1 MRIIFTLIIIMAF
14 AFSGIILAQSPD
26 LSILG
31 SEDQVPDETQKGY
44 EGYSTQYKLSPD
56 GKISISIAQPT
67 NEEETPPLPAA
78 APQVTEPT
86 LPPDPVETNPEEDP
100 VIAWEFHYGTPSG
113 EQIVYRS
120 KEEFGADYNNK
131 DAVPVPDD
139 WTYWNS
145 NPVRE
150 SGARE

>member
-1 MRIIFTLIIIMAF
+1 MRIIFALIFFMVLL
-14 AFSGIILAQSPD
+14 SYVGIQAQPPD

-31 SEDQVPDETQKGY
+31 SEDHVPDETQKGY
-44 EGYSTQYKLSPD
+44 EGYSTQYKLTSD
-56 GKISISIAQPT
+56 GKISISISQPT

-86 LPPDPVETNPEEDP
+86 PAEPVETRSEEDP
-100 VIAWEFHYGTPSG
+100 VIGWEFHYGTPSG
-113 EQIVYRS
+113 EQIIYRS

-131 DAVPVPDD
+131 DAVPIPDD